1 MPVSQEKSIVSA
13 VIPQTAK
20 EELEKIAQE
29 QDRSMSNLIAI
40 ILKDYVKQKKTQNED
55 FQAENKKS
63 SG

>member
-20 EELEKIAQE
+20 EELERIAQE

-40 ILKDYVKQKKTQNED
+40 ILKDYVKQKKIQNEIL
-55 FQAENKKS
+55 QTENKKNNH
-63 SG
+63 

>member
-55 FQAENKKS
+55 EKS
-63 SG
+63 SD

>member
-40 ILKDYVKQKKTQNED
+40 ILKDYVKQKKNQNED
-55 FQAENKKS
+55 EKS

>member
-55 FQAENKKS
+55 EKS